1 MKSWNFMIRA
11 ANSISP
17 AAFSPESSHSQ
28 RGKNVI
34 EKDRFR
40 FSSLALMQPKSVA
53 DRINAVDKEIPF
65 LI

>member
-34 EKDRFR
+34 VKDRFR
-40 FSSLALMQPKSVA
+40 FSSLALNEMQPKSVA
-53 DRINAVDKEIPF
+53 DRIDAVDKEIPS
-65 LI
+65 